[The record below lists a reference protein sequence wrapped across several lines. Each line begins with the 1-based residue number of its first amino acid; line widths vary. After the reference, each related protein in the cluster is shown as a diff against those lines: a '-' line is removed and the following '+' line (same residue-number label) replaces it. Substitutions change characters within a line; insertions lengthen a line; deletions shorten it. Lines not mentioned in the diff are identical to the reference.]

1 LKSNAARTVT
11 TGPHFM
17 KAVPPAPTETGT
29 GFGTVRRKCREASR
43 QARLCG
49 THPGKHDRGE
59 KPKGIGAYKTRTHRR
74 GLALRAVLTGA
85 RARRDMFVCAA
96 PPPERRP
103 EHRTDQADP
112 GPPANGGKARR
123 TCVPANGLTRCMQVR
138 FARARAKCAHRRAF
152 KVHARCFHTHT
163 THTDNGDTND
173 EGRHEYG

>member
-1 LKSNAARTVT
+1 
-11 TGPHFM
+11 M
-17 KAVPPAPTETGT
+17 KAVCQTAPTQTGR

-43 QARLCG
+43 QARPCG

-74 GLALRAVLTGA
+74 GLAMRAVLTGA

-123 TCVPANGLTRCMQVR
+123 TCD
-138 FARARAKCAHRRAF
+138 RRPNE
-152 KVHARCFHTHT
+152 VHAGALCPCQGEVCPPPSLQGACEMFQHTHH
-163 THTDNGDTND
+163 THDNGDANA
-173 EGRHEYG
+173 EAQHEYG